1 MIYKIAVT
9 ACKKVRPDADFN
21 ALRDALSEVTY
32 GQGYTGYNVTAEK
45 AADGVYMVIEE
56 EAGDAYGLFR
66 MLRGFIDGNVMGRQT
81 LKPVTG
87 EEVPLYIGDYVTVE
101 TDEGDEV
108 PFFNIC
114 RNLGVDKAPMCAL
127 FSGNP
132 MNESILEDSYIDLDG
147 CENGECD
154 DCIDPEDYDIN
165 RAFDEDYEAGDG
177 FDMLSDFDDFED
189 FEDDDLI
196 DNEPGVITFSP
207 DDIPMEDDLYGD
219 ETNVAW
225 EDDLYGEDL
234 MESYKAIDNA
244 FNKKDNAVECVN
256 EKKKSC
262 CGGGKKTVNE
272 KRETTRLV
280 SLTEALKA
288 YEPKEQKKLD
298 KAVNSVEDIIKAVKG
313 QTIGEGEAKDAMKK
327 LKAEQNALK
336 KIKKDADTNFSL
348 NDVKG
353 VGAALKKIIAADP
366 KNAADIKKFRD
377 SLTESVVVALTNKQ
391 TSLHTNVTID
401 KKPVKN
407 MSSKE
412 LMEAYNKT
420 KESRNKLVHAMS
432 ESTIGSPEYNK
443 YKKDHSIKGEMM
455 RIIAEELTYRNLV
468 KRNKLNEDEEKEAK
482 GDDNGAVD
490 SMDDLAAMFGTS
502 PEELTGDTE
511 NTDEAPAEDAPA
523 DENTDEAE
531 EVELARVVIQ
541 MADKES
547 AEQLRDLCKDA
558 GIPEDAMEIEE
569 GEEESIDEP
578 EDDVE
583 GEDNDAEGETEE
595 QNESLR
601 YRNIR
606 ALYEAEDEEGEG
618 DAPAEGEG
626 DDAPADD
633 AAEETEEEP
642 AEDGVKFIL
651 TNTDYVDQLA
661 KVLEDEYGIEAE
673 EFEQMIGGEIV
684 SDDSDDNIDEPE
696 EGEDNTEEKKDDDT
710 EEADDLTAAD
720 IFGNM

>member
-32 GQGYTGYNVTAEK
+32 GQGYKGYNVTAEK
-45 AADGVYMVIEE
+45 GADGVYMVIEE

-66 MLRGFIDGNVMGRQT
+66 MLRGFIDGNVMGRVT
-81 LKPVTG
+81 LTNNTAPRF
-87 EEVPLYIGDYVTVE
+87 YIGDYITVE

-108 PFFNIC
+108 PFFDIC
-114 RNLGVDKAPMCAL
+114 RNLGVDKAPMSAI

-165 RAFDEDYEAGDG
+165 RAFDEDYEAGDD
-177 FDMLSDFDDFED
+177 FDLLSDFDDFED
-189 FEDDDLI
+189 FEDDELI

-225 EDDLYGEDL
+225 EDDLYCEDL
-234 MESYKAIDNA
+234 MESYKDIDKA
-244 FNKKDNAVECVN
+244 FNKKDCTVECVN

-262 CGGGKKTVNE
+262 CGGGTKTVNE
-272 KRETTRLV
+272 KRNTNRLV

-288 YEPKEQKKLD
+288 YEPKDQKKLD
-298 KAVNSVEDIIKAVKG
+298 KAVNTVEDIIKAVKG

-336 KIKKDADTNFSL
+336 KIKKDADNNFGL

-468 KRNKLNEDEEKEAK
+468 KRNKLNEDEAKEAK
-482 GDDNGAVD
+482 GDDNGSVG

-502 PEELTGDTE
+502 PEELAGDTE
-511 NTDEAPAEDAPA
+511 NTDDTSAEDAAA
-523 DENTDEAE
+523 DENTDESE

-569 GEEESIDEP
+569 GDEESIDEP
-578 EDDVE
+578 EDDTEAE
-583 GEDNDAEGETEE
+583 GEGNDAEGETGE

-606 ALYEAEDEEGEG
+606 ALYEAEDEEAEG
-618 DAPAEGEG
+618 DAPAEGE
-626 DDAPADD
+626 DAPADD
-633 AAEETEEEP
+633 AAEETEEGTT
-642 AEDGVKFIL
+642 EDGVKFIL

-661 KVLEDEYGIEAE
+661 KVLEDEYGIESE

-696 EGEDNTEEKKDDDT
+696 DSEDKAEEKKDDDT